1 MRRYRVDVFDRAFT
15 FKDMAQTSEP
25 TLIVDYLVQS
35 SSQVQIPK
43 KMNIS
48 IGDYAQ
54 IRDEDGAMFQGIVTN
69 FTYDGKLTELTLAQM
84 SKLLD
89 VEVFADVSGLASG
102 IEAWMDA
109 QLTAVYNGTDA
120 AQNLTGLTITRS
132 TTTAGSY
139 PANDQGIYNL
149 YDLAVHFFKVYG
161 VIIDV
166 GFDIPT
172 QKVTFNF
179 RVVNTGS
186 IWKLETKLKDVAEYS
201 VNSSTLME
209 YPNKMIIK
217 SEDGLSTET
226 YYWHPSGFSGTV
238 DTDGSTN
245 RVQPVLARCAIVQ
258 PEQGQTFTQAAYIE
272 AVNQMYQSQ
281 YDDQIEIMF
290 NSSSK
295 LVEVGKIGQLYT
307 IIDGNNSYNTVLT
320 GYQRLNDKFTRMTFG
335 YVRSRLTQILQQER
349 RRNL

>member
-15 FKDMAQTSEP
+15 FKDMAQTSSP

-54 IRDEDGAMFQGIVTN
+54 IRDEDGSMFQGIITN
-69 FTYDGKLTELTLAQM
+69 FAYDGKLTKLTLAQM

-109 QLTAVYNGTDA
+109 QLSAVYNGTDA
-120 AQNLTGLTITRS
+120 AQNLTGLTITH
-132 TTTAGSY
+132 TTTTPGSY
-139 PANDQGIYNL
+139 PVSDDGIYNL

-172 QKVTFNF
+172 KKVTFGF

-201 VNSSTLME
+201 VNASTVME

-217 SEDGLSTET
+217 SEDGQDTET

-238 DTDGSTN
+238 DTDGSVN
-245 RVQPVLARCAIVQ
+245 RVQPVLSRCAIVRQ
-258 PEQGQTFTQAAYIE
+258 EEGQTFAEASYIE

-307 IIDGNNSYNTVLT
+307 IIDGSTSYNTVLT
-320 GYQRLNDKFTRMTFG
+320 GYQRLNDKYTRMTFG
-335 YVRSRLTQILQQER
+335 YVRTRLTQILQQER
-349 RRNL
+349 RRNQ

>member
-1 MRRYRVDVFDRAFT
+1 MKRYRVDVFDRAFN

-43 KMNIS
+43 KMNVS

-54 IRDEDGAMFQGIVTN
+54 IRDAEGAMFQGIVTN
-69 FTYDGKLTELTLAQM
+69 FAYDGKLTELTLAQM

-109 QLTAVYNGTDA
+109 QLTAVYNSTDA
-120 AQNLTGLTITRS
+120 AQNLTGLTITHT

-139 PANDQGIYNL
+139 PASVEGIYNL

-166 GFDIPT
+166 GFDIPAK
-172 QKVTFNF
+172 KVTFRF

-201 VNSSTLME
+201 VNASTAME
-209 YPNKMIIK
+209 YPNKMVIR
-217 SEDGLSTET
+217 SEDGLDSAT

-238 DTDGSTN
+238 DMDGSVN
-245 RVQPVLARCAIVQ
+245 RVQPVLSRCAVVA
-258 PEQGQTFTQAAYIE
+258 PEQGQTFAEAAYIE

-295 LVEVGKIGQLYT
+295 LVEVGRIGQLYT
-307 IIDGNNSYNTVLT
+307 IIDGATSYNTVLT
-320 GYQRLNDKFTRMTFG
+320 GYQRLNDKYTRMTFG
-335 YVRSRLTQILQQER
+335 YVRTRLTQILQQER
-349 RRNL
+349 RRNT